1 MHRLVCGPIRT
12 LFEQA
17 FTQIDDQTTSL
28 FGLNFGGALVVVG
41 GVLLEDPVARM
52 QMPWNL
58 REITG
63 RCCRL
68 AISSG
73 NRSEGLVS
81 ELSLGFCAT
90 GLDGVPVSRGVFV
103 GLLVR

>member
-1 MHRLVCGPIRT
+1 M
-12 LFEQA
+12 
-17 FTQIDDQTTSL
+17 
-28 FGLNFGGALVVVG
+28 VVG
-41 GVLLEDPVARM
+41 GVLLQDPVARI

-63 RCCRL
+63 RCCHL

-73 NRSEGLVS
+73 NRSESLLP

-103 GLLVR
+103 GLLVCWFVDEVFCGPIARSDQIRSDRFDVGAARRG

>member
-17 FTQIDDQTTSL
+17 FTQIEDQTTSL
-28 FGLNFGGALVVVG
+28 FGLNAGAALATVA

-58 REITG
+58 REIPG
-63 RCCRL
+63 RCCYL
-68 AISSG
+68 ASSCV
-73 NRSEGLVS
+73 NCSEGLVH
-81 ELSLGFCAT
+81 
-90 GLDGVPVSRGVFV
+90 V
-103 GLLVR
+103 